1 MTVYVL
7 FLLVLFPN
15 VIASLGDRIFPEDN
29 FKFFFEVLTDL
40 QKQRANS
47 PEVYTFA
54 QFFFS
59 NEF

>member
-29 FKFFFEVLTDL
+29 FKFFFVVLTDL

-47 PEVYTFA
+47 PVVYTVA
-54 QFFFS
+54 QFFFP